1 MRCKTNNMKY
11 LSVSKDCQRINYG
24 DVQLIT
30 GIWYDGVIFWDK
42 YNQHEPT
49 NVLFLSKNEFF
60 CYTYPKTSIK
70 MEDKSMEPMDLGIA
84 GPWITMGQT
93 HRMLGTGKPHSREAH
108 D

>member
-1 MRCKTNNMKY
+1 
-11 LSVSKDCQRINYG
+11 
-24 DVQLIT
+24 
-30 GIWYDGVIFWDK
+30 
-42 YNQHEPT
+42 
-49 NVLFLSKNEFF
+49 
-60 CYTYPKTSIK
+60 